1 MNTSSR
7 TKPVKSAT
15 KKSPSL
21 NLEAINKQL
30 SLLSAAERIEWALT
44 HFDSGLY
51 ALTSAGID
59 SALMLDHVAQMSRP
73 VPVIHINT
81 GFLPEQ
87 TLDFRDELEKRYGF
101 RLYEFG
107 PTEEQIAD
115 VTMLRLWDGDLAT
128 YSKIT
133 KLDPMSKAISE
144 LKVTALLTAVRADQT
159 DNRATLRYIGEGND
173 GELRIH
179 PFIDWPKAQVN
190 DYIEKNNLPRNPLH
204 KKGFE
209 SVGDRHVTRPGHD
222 RHGRTVMECGIH
234 VVGGKVVKGTS

>member
-1 MNTSSR
+1 MSTSSK
-7 TKPVKSAT
+7 TKPAKAAA
-15 KKSPSL
+15 KKSPRL
-21 NLEAINKQL
+21 DLEAINKQL
-30 SLLSAAERIEWALT
+30 ASLSAMERIEWALT
-44 HFDSGLY
+44 SFDSGLY

-59 SALMLDHVAQMSRP
+59 SALMLDHVAHMSRP

-87 TLDFRDELEKRYGF
+87 TLDFRDELERRYGF
-101 RLYEFG
+101 ALYEFG
-107 PTEEQIAD
+107 PSEEQIAD

-133 KLDPMSKAISE
+133 KLDPMRKAIRE
-144 LKVTALLTAVRADQT
+144 LKVAALLTAVRADQT

-179 PFIDWPKAQVN
+179 PFIDWPKTQVN
-190 DYIEKNNLPRNPLH
+190 DYIEKHSLPRNPLH

-209 SVGDRHVTRPGHD
+209 SVGDLHVTQPGHD
-222 RHGRTVMECGIH
+222 RQGRTVMECGLH
-234 VVGGKVVKGTS
+234 VVGGKVIKGTS

>member
-1 MNTSSR
+1 MSTSSR
-7 TKPVKSAT
+7 TKPVKSAAT
-15 KKSPSL
+15 QSPSL
-21 NLEAINKQL
+21 DLEAINKHL
-30 SLLSAAERIEWALT
+30 GSLSASERIEWALT
-44 HFDSGLY
+44 HFDGGLY

-59 SALMLDHVAQMSRP
+59 SALMLEHVARVGRP

-101 RLYEFG
+101 ALYEFG
-107 PTEEQIAD
+107 PSEEQIAD

-133 KLDPMSKAISE
+133 KLDPMSKAIAE

-190 DYIEKNNLPRNPLH
+190 DYIEKNSLPRNPLH

-222 RHGRTVMECGIH
+222 RQGRSVMECGIH
-234 VVGGKVVKGTS
+234 VKGGKVVKGTS